1 MILISIAL
9 QAMLILDQNI
19 SGSVEL
25 LDYNA
30 MIMLALLQQCSTY
43 WCLYKPPC
51 TSLLDPVH

>member
-19 SGSVEL
+19 AGSVEL

-30 MIMLALLQQCSTY
+30 SSVAA
-43 WCLYKPPC
+43 
-51 TSLLDPVH
+51 V